1 MKAASMG
8 FQAIM
13 QISGDGLHYEEGK
26 MQNYENF

>member
-8 FQAIM
+8 FQVIM
-13 QISGDGLHYEEGK
+13 QISRDGLQYEEGK